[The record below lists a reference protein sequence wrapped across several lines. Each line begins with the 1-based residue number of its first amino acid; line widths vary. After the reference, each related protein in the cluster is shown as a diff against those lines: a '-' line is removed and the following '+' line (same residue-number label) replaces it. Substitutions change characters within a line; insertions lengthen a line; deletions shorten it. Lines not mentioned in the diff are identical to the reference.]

1 MSLDKKK
8 LFREVE
14 GKLHNY
20 KNLEMQINNLELD
33 IKREKNDYRGCGA
46 ISYDERTGVT
56 YNINRSVENE
66 VIAKEKRVGKLMQT
80 KLEKE
85 IEKEKIENSLTCLDS
100 NETNFFNLFYNSRS
114 KNNMNYISIKMHIDR
129 SHCYRIRKK
138 IVYKIMSMLYPKIIE
153 EDMPILKKCLKWDIF
168 ETNLRFYRRND
179 VR

>member
-20 KNLEMQINNLELD
+20 KYLEMQINNLELD
-33 IKREKNDYRGCGA
+33 IKKEKNDYRGCGA

-80 KLEKE
+80 KLNKE
-85 IEKEKIENSLTCLDS
+85 IEKMKIENALTSLDT
-100 NETNFFNLFYNSRS
+100 NETNFFDLFYNSKS
-114 KNNMNYISIKMHIDR
+114 KNNMKYISMKLHMDR
-129 SHCYRIRKK
+129 SHCYTVRKR
-138 IVYKIMSMLYPKIIE
+138 IVYKIMGMMYP
-153 EDMPILKKCLKWDIF
+153 DYSDLPLF
-168 ETNLRFYRRND
+168 
-179 VR
+179 